1 MKNSILA
8 GAIAGAIIGIVN
20 FTLGIILAYIG
31 VTEPLGG
38 VWEIWDP
45 SLYILA
51 ALALLS
57 LSVIWGTFFG
67 AIYARFLDNIPG
79 KGVMKGLIFGL
90 LIWIVKDVAAGSY
103 VALIFMEISISINLI
118 IIGFSMWI
126 VYGLILGYLYTPSK

>member
-8 GAIAGAIIGIVN
+8 GAIAGSIMGIVN
-20 FTLGIILAYIG
+20 FALGIMFAYIG

-38 VWEIWDP
+38 VWEIAS
-45 SLYILA
+45 SLAVLI

-67 AIYARFLDNIPG
+67 AIYGRFFDNIPG

-90 LIWIVKDVAAGSY
+90 LVWIAKDVAAGSY

-118 IIGFSMWI
+118 LIGFSMWI
-126 VYGLILGYLYTPSK
+126 IYGLILGYLYTPGK